1 MLTGGDTQRKI
12 RVLIVDDSAIVRKIL
27 SETISMEPDMEVVG
41 TAPDPYV
48 ARDKILSLNPDVL
61 TLDIEMPRMDGITFL
76 KRLMHHHPIPTII
89 VSSLGQASCAATLE
103 ALRCGAVDVMAKPSG
118 PYSVGDLRHSL
129 AAKIRGAANAR
140 PRPARD
146 IVPSI
151 VVPERTSTTSVV
163 SVTAVQKPVA
173 TNNAA
178 SAQKPAVGG
187 AAATVQKV
195 TSIAPEKPS
204 PLSGIGLDPRTII
217 AIGASTGG
225 TVAIQEIM
233 LQLPADIPPMIL
245 TQHIPAGFS
254 LAFANRLNKLCR
266 MEVREAVDG
275 DVLRRGLALIAPGDY
290 HMLLRRSGAGYMV
303 ELQQGPQVCYQR
315 PSVDVMFASVA
326 QSAGSNS
333 IGVILTGMGNDGAR
347 GMLAMRHAG
356 AFTIGQDEASCVVYG
371 MPREAKRIDAV
382 CSVASLNDIPR
393 VLTDTVKQ
401 YSKGT
406 AKAG

>member
-1 MLTGGDTQRKI
+1 
-12 RVLIVDDSAIVRKIL
+12 
-27 SETISMEPDMEVVG
+27 
-41 TAPDPYV
+41 
-48 ARDKILSLNPDVL
+48 
-61 TLDIEMPRMDGITFL
+61 
-76 KRLMHHHPIPTII
+76 
-89 VSSLGQASCAATLE
+89 
-103 ALRCGAVDVMAKPSG
+103 
-118 PYSVGDLRHSL
+118 
-129 AAKIRGAANAR
+129 
-140 PRPARD
+140 
-146 IVPSI
+146 
-151 VVPERTSTTSVV
+151 
-163 SVTAVQKPVA
+163 VQKPA
-173 TNNAA
+173 AASNAA
-178 SAQKPAVGG
+178 PGQKPVVASNV
-187 AAATVQKV
+187 AQVQKV
-195 TSIAPEKPS
+195 TSVVPEKPS
-204 PLSGIGLDPRTII
+204 VLSGLTLDPRTII

-233 LQLPADIPPMIL
+233 LQLPADIPPMVL

-326 QSAGSNS
+326 QSAGSCS

-347 GMLAMRHAG
+347 GMLAMRRSG

-382 CSVASLNDIPR
+382 CTVASLNDIPR